1 MKKLRLFST
10 LILLAIALTLFA
22 NEPKHEF
29 RATWLATVT
38 SIDWPKTKAKDDASR
53 LKQQQELIDI
63 FDKMK
68 AGNMNACC
76 MQVRSLCDA
85 MYQSSYEPWSAALTG
100 TRGKDPGYDPL
111 AFAIE
116 EAHKRGLELHIW
128 VNPFRATSSG
138 TLSSNDQLL
147 QHAGEWIIKYDNGS
161 FSGQIIDPGYPQAR
175 AYVIKVLMEIVNN
188 YDVDGIVMDDYFYP
202 YGSTTTED
210 AASKALYKPTNVVD
224 VNQDGKTDDDWRRNN
239 VDDCIKVLYDSLQAT
254 KPWVRFGMGTFGI
267 WTTQKKA
274 AQAYGLTLP
283 SGITGLDD
291 YDVQAC
297 NTVEWVKQGW
307 VDYINP
313 QLYWSRDYA
322 GQDYDVLCQ
331 WWAKDVCEH
340 FSNQLPDGKKVHF
353 CVSQAA
359 YHAYDGYKGY
369 DDGVGEIQDQIDVN
383 RANLSSGY
391 NGSVF
396 YNTTA
401 YCKMYQ
407 ELQAS
412 HFNHK
417 ALMPAM
423 DWKVTAQLVAP
434 ENLRKENN
442 ILKWEHP
449 IAERFTVYAYPKG
462 MVKEVAM
469 NDSQYLLQM
478 VYGKGIN
485 LSSVSNLSEK
495 TIAVCAYDRF
505 GVEHGVALY
514 NEGDAPILPPTQ
526 EADSITWVLNGGEV
540 PTVEVPSNS
549 ELWDMLKPDYVA
561 FYQDMYGSQFVA
573 SEDRTMDDVLGFTWI
588 NSMGKGLAADFMT
601 QDAKWQWLTTYMLTV
616 ANAEGYEIITDNNW
630 RYHLYSFF
638 NCTNAAY
645 RIDGYR
651 ASSTAD
657 FTTAGT
663 PAYWGDAYQVAHGG
677 VVLPSSVSETFVLPI
692 PTHPE
697 GLTFYGWYNNADFE
711 GTPLVEIPA
720 GWTGTLYACW
730 TAPAI
735 VESIEWELNGGRVPA
750 DVPTNDSLWTAFKP
764 YYNTYY
770 SVERSLTH
778 GVEKIAT
785 FAHEKMQ
792 EIMTYPESEYK
803 WLGDYVLSVAE
814 LQSYSL
820 STDMSNAD
828 EKSWR
833 WHVHAFFNCNDGT
846 VQGNQ
851 KVATADYSVAGQPSS
866 WGSAYQSEYDAVLPS
881 HVSEEYE
888 LPIPVKKGN
897 IFWGWYDNKSYQ
909 GTALTHIPA
918 SWTGTLYAKWYET
931 TTDIAVNEAV
941 EPIKVYDVFGRYVG
955 NSTSHLSHGLYVIV
969 QGNKTTKIIL

>member
-1 MKKLRLFST
+1 MKHLRLLSL
-10 LILLAIALTLFA
+10 LILLATSLTLFA

-53 LKQQQELIDI
+53 LKQQQELTTIL
-63 FDKMK
+63 DKLQ
-68 AGNMNACC
+68 AGNMNACYL
-76 MQVRSLCDA
+76 QVRSLCDA
-85 MYQSSYEPWSAALTG
+85 MHKSSYEPWSAALTG

-297 NTVEWVKQGW
+297 NPVEWVKHGY

-322 GQDYDVLCQ
+322 GQDYDVLCK

-369 DDGVGEIQDQIDVN
+369 DDGVAEIQDQIDVN
-383 RANLSSGY
+383 RSNLSSGY

-412 HFNHK
+412 HFNYK

-423 DWKVTAQLVAP
+423 DWKVTEQLSAP
-434 ENLRKENN
+434 ENLRVENN

-449 IAERFTVYAYPKG
+449 TAERFTVYAYPMRLDWTTAQKTG
-462 MVKEVAM
+462 
-469 NDSQYLLQM
+469 SYLQGI
-478 VYGKGIN
+478 VYGN
-485 LSSVSNLSEK
+485 ELALSQIPNWQTMTL
-495 TIAVCAYDRF
+495 AVCSYDRF
-505 GVEHGVALY
+505 GVEHQEAII
-514 NEGDAPILPPTQ
+514 NEGKFPESDPNAT
-526 EADSITWVLNGGEV
+526 EITWVLNGGEIKE
-540 PTVEVPSNS
+540 EVFTTN
-549 ELWDMLKPDYVA
+549 EQLWEEWKPDYVT
-561 FYQDMYGSQFVA
+561 FYKNMYGDRFIPA
-573 SEDRTMDDVLGFTWI
+573 EDRPIEDVLGFTWI
-588 NSMGKGLAADFMT
+588 NSLGKGIAADFMT
-601 QDAKWQWLTTYMLTV
+601 QSADWQWLRDYMLQEAAAQEET
-616 ANAEGYEIITDNNW
+616 ISSDNDW
-630 RYHLYSFF
+630 RYNLYSFF
-638 NCTNAAY
+638 NCADAAY
-645 RIDGYR
+645 RVDGYR
-651 ASSTAD
+651 AGYTVD
-657 FTTAGT
+657 FREAGK
-663 PAYWGDAYQVAHGG
+663 PEAWGAYYGSIGETDVQ
-677 VVLPSSVSETFVLPI
+677 LPSQVTETYILPT
-692 PTHPE
+692 PTHPM
-697 GLTFYGWYNNADFE
+697 GHAFLGWYTTANFE
-711 GTPLVEIPA
+711 GEAVLAIPA
-720 GWTGTLYACW
+720 GW
-730 TAPAI
+730 
-735 VESIEWELNGGRVPA
+735 V
-750 DVPTNDSLWTAFKP
+750 
-764 YYNTYY
+764 
-770 SVERSLTH
+770 
-778 GVEKIAT
+778 
-785 FAHEKMQ
+785 
-792 EIMTYPESEYK
+792 
-803 WLGDYVLSVAE
+803 
-814 LQSYSL
+814 
-820 STDMSNAD
+820 
-828 EKSWR
+828 
-833 WHVHAFFNCNDGT
+833 
-846 VQGNQ
+846 
-851 KVATADYSVAGQPSS
+851 
-866 WGSAYQSEYDAVLPS
+866 
-881 HVSEEYE
+881 
-888 LPIPVKKGN
+888 
-897 IFWGWYDNKSYQ
+897 
-909 GTALTHIPA
+909 
-918 SWTGTLYAKWYET
+918 GTLYAKWDGISTSIENIPTDNTMRIYDIMGRMVG
-931 TTDIAVNEAV
+931 TDIHTVGKGVFIIEQNGQR
-941 EPIKVYDVFGRYVG
+941 IKTIR
-955 NSTSHLSHGLYVIV
+955 
-969 QGNKTTKIIL
+969 

>member
-1 MKKLRLFST
+1 MKRFRFFS
-10 LILLAIALTLFA
+10 ILLIMSVATWLFA
-22 NEPKHEF
+22 EEPKHEF

-38 SIDWPKTKAKDDASR
+38 SIDWPKTKAKDNTTRA
-53 LKQQQELIDI
+53 QQKKELTDI
-63 FDKMK
+63 LDKLQ
-68 AGNMNACC
+68 AGNMNACYL
-76 MQVRSLCDA
+76 QVRSLCDA
-85 MYQSSYEPWSAALTG
+85 MHKSSYEPWSAALTG

-116 EAHKRGLELHIW
+116 EAHKRGMELHIW
-128 VNPFRATSSG
+128 VNPFRVTSSG
-138 TLSSNDQLL
+138 TVSTSDLTWQN
-147 QHAGEWIIKYDNGS
+147 AGQWIIKYDNGS

-175 AYVIKVLMEIVNN
+175 AYVIKVLMEIINN

-210 AASKALYKPTNVVD
+210 AASKALYKPANVVD
-224 VNQDGKTDDDWRRNN
+224 VNQDGKTDDDWRRMN

-274 AQAYGLTLP
+274 AQAYGISLP

-297 NTVEWVKQGW
+297 NPVEWVKDGY

-322 GQDYDVLCQ
+322 GQSYDVLCE

-340 FSNQLPDGKKVHF
+340 FSNQLPNGKKVHF

-369 DDGVGEIQDQIDVN
+369 EDGVGEIQDQIDVN

-407 ELQAS
+407 ELKES
-412 HFNHK
+412 HFNYK

-434 ENLRKENN
+434 ENLRIENN

-478 VYGKGIN
+478 VYGKSIN

-549 ELWDMLKPDYVA
+549 ELWNMLKPDYVA

-601 QDAKWQWLTTYMLTV
+601 KHTNWTWLRDYMLNV
-616 ANAEGYEIITDNNW
+616 ADGDGYVISKDNDW

-638 NCTNAAY
+638 NCTDAAY
-645 RIDGYR
+645 RTDGYR
-651 ASSTAD
+651 AGSTAN
-657 FTTAGT
+657 FTNAGK
-663 PAYWGDAYQVAHGG
+663 PEVWGVAYQVAHGG

-697 GLTFYGWYNNADFE
+697 GLTFYGWYSNPDFE

-730 TAPAI
+730 TEPAT

-764 YYNTYY
+764 YYNEYY
-770 SVERSLTH
+770 NDARADQPIDKV
-778 GVEKIAT
+778 AT
-785 FAHEKMQ
+785 FAASKMQ
-792 EIMTYPESEYK
+792 EIMTDPESKYK

-888 LPIPVKKGN
+888 LPIPVKEGS

-918 SWTGTLYAKWYET
+918 NWTGTLYAKWYET

>member
-1 MKKLRLFST
+1 MKQFRLLSLFF
-10 LILLAIALTLFA
+10 LLCIAIQLFA
-22 NEPKHEF
+22 EEPKHEF

-53 LKQQQELIDI
+53 LKQQQELTTIL
-63 FDKMK
+63 DKLQ
-68 AGNMNACC
+68 AGNMNACYL
-76 MQVRSLCDA
+76 QVRSLCDA
-85 MYQSSYEPWSAALTG
+85 MHKSSYEPWSAALTG

-297 NTVEWVKQGW
+297 NPVEWVKDGY

-322 GQDYDVLCQ
+322 GQDYDVLCK

-412 HFNHK
+412 HFNYK

-423 DWKVTAQLVAP
+423 DWKVTEQLSAP
-434 ENLRKENN
+434 ENLHIEGNT
-442 ILKWEHP
+442 LKWEHP
-449 IAERFTVYAYPKG
+449 TAERFTVYVYPMGLDWTTAQKTG
-462 MVKEVAM
+462 T
-469 NDSQYLLQM
+469 YLQGM
-478 VYGKGIN
+478 VYGN
-485 LSSVSNLSEK
+485 ELALSQIPNWQAMTL
-495 TIAVCAYDRF
+495 AVCSYDRF
-505 GVEHGVALY
+505 GVEHGVAII
-514 NEGDAPILPPTQ
+514 NEGQFPESDPNAN
-526 EADSITWVLNGGEV
+526 EITWVLNGGEIKV
-540 PTVEVPSNS
+540 QVLTTNE
-549 ELWDMLKPDYVA
+549 ELWEQWKPDYVA
-561 FYQDMYGSQFVA
+561 HYSALYGSKFVPA
-573 SEDRTMDDVLGFTWI
+573 EDRPIEDVLGFTWI
-588 NSMGKGLAADFMT
+588 NSVGQGLAADFMT
-601 QDAKWQWLTTYMLTV
+601 HHTNWTWLRDYMLDI
-616 ANAEGYEIITDNNW
+616 ADADGYSINSDNDW

-638 NCTNAAY
+638 NCSNAAY
-645 RIDGYR
+645 RVDGYR
-651 ASSTAD
+651 AGYTAD
-657 FTTAGT
+657 FTNAGK
-663 PAYWGDAYQVAHGG
+663 PEAWGPYYGNSGETDMQ
-677 VVLPSSVSETFVLPI
+677 LPTHVTETYILPT
-692 PTHPE
+692 PTHPS
-697 GLTFYGWYNNADFE
+697 GAAFLGWYTTANFTGDA
-711 GTPLVEIPA
+711 VIAIPA
-720 GWTGTLYACW
+720 GW
-730 TAPAI
+730 
-735 VESIEWELNGGRVPA
+735 V
-750 DVPTNDSLWTAFKP
+750 
-764 YYNTYY
+764 
-770 SVERSLTH
+770 
-778 GVEKIAT
+778 
-785 FAHEKMQ
+785 
-792 EIMTYPESEYK
+792 
-803 WLGDYVLSVAE
+803 
-814 LQSYSL
+814 
-820 STDMSNAD
+820 
-828 EKSWR
+828 
-833 WHVHAFFNCNDGT
+833 
-846 VQGNQ
+846 
-851 KVATADYSVAGQPSS
+851 
-866 WGSAYQSEYDAVLPS
+866 
-881 HVSEEYE
+881 
-888 LPIPVKKGN
+888 
-897 IFWGWYDNKSYQ
+897 
-909 GTALTHIPA
+909 
-918 SWTGTLYAKWYET
+918 GTLYAKWEGIHT
-931 TTDIAVNEAV
+931 AIEHITTDNTMRI
-941 EPIKVYDVFGRYVG
+941 YDIMGRMVGTDKNAIGHGVFIIETNGQR
-955 NSTSHLSHGLYVIV
+955 I
-969 QGNKTTKIIL
+969 KIIQ

>member
-1 MKKLRLFST
+1 MKHLRLLSL
-10 LILLAIALTLFA
+10 LILLATSLTLFA

-53 LKQQQELIDI
+53 LTQQQELITI
-63 FDKMK
+63 LDKLQ
-68 AGNMNACC
+68 AGNMNACYL
-76 MQVRSLCDA
+76 QVRSLCDA
-85 MYQSSYEPWSAALTG
+85 MHKSSYEPWSAALTG

-128 VNPFRATSSG
+128 VNPFRATSGG

-297 NTVEWVKQGW
+297 NPVEWVKHGY

-322 GQDYDVLCQ
+322 GQDYDVLCK

-369 DDGVGEIQDQIDVN
+369 DDGVAEIQDQIDVN
-383 RANLSSGY
+383 RSNLSSGY

-412 HFNHK
+412 HFNYK

-423 DWKVTAQLVAP
+423 DWKVTEQLSAP
-434 ENLRKENN
+434 ENLRVENN

-449 IAERFTVYAYPKG
+449 TAERFTVYAYPMGLDWTTAQKTG
-462 MVKEVAM
+462 F
-469 NDSQYLLQM
+469 YLQGI
-478 VYGKGIN
+478 VYGN
-485 LSSVSNLSEK
+485 ELALSQIPNWQTMTL
-495 TIAVCAYDRF
+495 AVCSYDRF
-505 GVEHGVALY
+505 GVEHQEAII
-514 NEGDAPILPPTQ
+514 NEGKFPESDPNAT
-526 EADSITWVLNGGEV
+526 EITWVLNGGEIKE
-540 PTVEVPSNS
+540 EVFTTN
-549 ELWDMLKPDYVA
+549 EQLWEEWKPDYVT
-561 FYQDMYGSQFVA
+561 FYKNMYGDRFIPA
-573 SEDRTMDDVLGFTWI
+573 EDRPIEDVLGFTWI
-588 NSMGKGLAADFMT
+588 NSLGKGIAADFMT
-601 QDAKWQWLTTYMLTV
+601 QSADWQWLRDYMLQEAAAQEET
-616 ANAEGYEIITDNNW
+616 ISSDNDW
-630 RYHLYSFF
+630 RYNLYSFF
-638 NCTNAAY
+638 NCADAAY
-645 RIDGYR
+645 RVDGYR
-651 ASSTAD
+651 AGYTVD
-657 FTTAGT
+657 FREAGK
-663 PAYWGDAYQVAHGG
+663 PEAWGAYYGSIGETDVQ
-677 VVLPSSVSETFVLPI
+677 LPSQVTETYILPT
-692 PTHPE
+692 PTHPM
-697 GLTFYGWYNNADFE
+697 GHAFLGWYTTANFE
-711 GTPLVEIPA
+711 GEAVLAIPA
-720 GWTGTLYACW
+720 GW
-730 TAPAI
+730 
-735 VESIEWELNGGRVPA
+735 V
-750 DVPTNDSLWTAFKP
+750 
-764 YYNTYY
+764 
-770 SVERSLTH
+770 
-778 GVEKIAT
+778 
-785 FAHEKMQ
+785 
-792 EIMTYPESEYK
+792 
-803 WLGDYVLSVAE
+803 
-814 LQSYSL
+814 
-820 STDMSNAD
+820 
-828 EKSWR
+828 
-833 WHVHAFFNCNDGT
+833 
-846 VQGNQ
+846 
-851 KVATADYSVAGQPSS
+851 
-866 WGSAYQSEYDAVLPS
+866 
-881 HVSEEYE
+881 
-888 LPIPVKKGN
+888 
-897 IFWGWYDNKSYQ
+897 
-909 GTALTHIPA
+909 
-918 SWTGTLYAKWYET
+918 GTLYAKWEGISTSIENIPTDNTMRIYDIMGRMVG
-931 TTDIAVNEAV
+931 TDIHTVGKGVFIIEQNGQR
-941 EPIKVYDVFGRYVG
+941 IKTIR
-955 NSTSHLSHGLYVIV
+955 
-969 QGNKTTKIIL
+969 

>member
-1 MKKLRLFST
+1 MKHLRLLSL
-10 LILLAIALTLFA
+10 LILLATSLTLFA

-38 SIDWPKTKAKDDASR
+38 SIDWPNKDTKAKDDASR
-53 LKQQQELIDI
+53 LKQQQELTTIL
-63 FDKMK
+63 DKLQ
-68 AGNMNACC
+68 AGNMNACYL
-76 MQVRSLCDA
+76 QVRSLCDA
-85 MYQSSYEPWSAALTG
+85 MYKSSYEPWSAALTG

-297 NTVEWVKQGW
+297 NPVEWVKHGY

-322 GQDYDVLCQ
+322 GQDYDVLCK

-369 DDGVGEIQDQIDVN
+369 DDGVAEIQDQIDVN
-383 RANLSSGY
+383 RSNLSSGY

-412 HFNHK
+412 HFNYK

-423 DWKVTAQLVAP
+423 DWKVTEQLSAP
-434 ENLRKENN
+434 ENLRLENN

-449 IAERFTVYAYPKG
+449 TAERFTVYAYPMGLDWTTAQKT
-462 MVKEVAM
+462 
-469 NDSQYLLQM
+469 SSYLQGI
-478 VYGKGIN
+478 VYGN
-485 LSSVSNLSEK
+485 ELALSQIPNWQTMTL
-495 TIAVCAYDRF
+495 AVCSYDRF
-505 GVEHGVALY
+505 GVEHQAAII
-514 NEGDAPILPPTQ
+514 NEGKFPESDPNAT
-526 EADSITWVLNGGEV
+526 EITWVLNGGEIKE
-540 PTVEVPSNS
+540 EVFTTN
-549 ELWDMLKPDYVA
+549 EQLWDEWKPDYVT
-561 FYQDMYGSQFVA
+561 FYKNMYGDRFTPA
-573 SEDRTMDDVLGFTWI
+573 EDRPIEDVLGFTWI
-588 NSMGKGLAADFMT
+588 NSLGKGIAADFMT
-601 QDAKWQWLTTYMLTV
+601 QSADWQWLRDYMLQEAAAQEET
-616 ANAEGYEIITDNNW
+616 ISSDNDW
-630 RYHLYSFF
+630 RYNLYSFF
-638 NCTNAAY
+638 NCADAAY
-645 RIDGYR
+645 RVDGYR
-651 ASSTAD
+651 AGYTVD
-657 FTTAGT
+657 FREAGK
-663 PAYWGDAYQVAHGG
+663 PEAWGAYYGSIGETDMQ
-677 VVLPSSVSETFVLPI
+677 LPSQVTETYILPT
-692 PTHPE
+692 PTHPM
-697 GLTFYGWYNNADFE
+697 GHAFLGWYTTVSFE
-711 GTPLVEIPA
+711 GEAVLAIPA
-720 GWTGTLYACW
+720 GW
-730 TAPAI
+730 
-735 VESIEWELNGGRVPA
+735 V
-750 DVPTNDSLWTAFKP
+750 
-764 YYNTYY
+764 
-770 SVERSLTH
+770 
-778 GVEKIAT
+778 
-785 FAHEKMQ
+785 
-792 EIMTYPESEYK
+792 
-803 WLGDYVLSVAE
+803 
-814 LQSYSL
+814 
-820 STDMSNAD
+820 
-828 EKSWR
+828 
-833 WHVHAFFNCNDGT
+833 
-846 VQGNQ
+846 
-851 KVATADYSVAGQPSS
+851 
-866 WGSAYQSEYDAVLPS
+866 
-881 HVSEEYE
+881 
-888 LPIPVKKGN
+888 
-897 IFWGWYDNKSYQ
+897 
-909 GTALTHIPA
+909 
-918 SWTGTLYAKWYET
+918 GTLYAKWDGVSTSIENIPTDNTMRIYDIMGRVVG
-931 TTDIAVNEAV
+931 TDIHTVGKGVFIIEQNGQR
-941 EPIKVYDVFGRYVG
+941 IKTIR
-955 NSTSHLSHGLYVIV
+955 
-969 QGNKTTKIIL
+969 

>member
-1 MKKLRLFST
+1 MKQFRLLSLFF
-10 LILLAIALTLFA
+10 LLCIAIQLFA
-22 NEPKHEF
+22 EEPKHEF

-53 LKQQQELIDI
+53 LKQQQELTTIL
-63 FDKMK
+63 DKLQ
-68 AGNMNACC
+68 AGNMNACYL
-76 MQVRSLCDA
+76 QVRSLCDA
-85 MYQSSYEPWSAALTG
+85 MHKSSYEPWSAALTG

-138 TLSSNDQLL
+138 TLSSDDQLL

-297 NTVEWVKQGW
+297 NPVEWVKDGY

-322 GQDYDVLCQ
+322 GQDYDVLCK

-340 FSNQLPDGKKVHF
+340 FSNQLSDGKKVHF

-423 DWKVTAQLVAP
+423 DWKVTEQLSAP
-434 ENLRKENN
+434 ENLHVEGNT
-442 ILKWEHP
+442 LKWEHP
-449 IAERFTVYAYPKG
+449 TAERFTVYAYPMGLDWTTAQKTG
-462 MVKEVAM
+462 T
-469 NDSQYLLQM
+469 YLQGM
-478 VYGKGIN
+478 VYGN
-485 LSSVSNLSEK
+485 ELALSQIPNWQAMTL
-495 TIAVCAYDRF
+495 AVCSYDRF
-505 GVEHGVALY
+505 GVEHGVAII
-514 NEGDAPILPPTQ
+514 NEGQFP
-526 EADSITWVLNGGEV
+526 DSDPNATEITWVLNGGEIKV
-540 PTVEVPSNS
+540 QVLTTNE
-549 ELWDMLKPDYVA
+549 ELWEQWKPDYVA
-561 FYQDMYGSQFVA
+561 HYSALYGSKFVPA
-573 SEDRTMDDVLGFTWI
+573 EDRPIEDVLGFTWI
-588 NSMGKGLAADFMT
+588 NSVGQGLAADFMT
-601 QDAKWQWLTTYMLTV
+601 HHTNWTWLRDYMLDI
-616 ANAEGYEIITDNNW
+616 ADADGYSINSDNDW

-638 NCTNAAY
+638 NCSNAAY
-645 RIDGYR
+645 RVDGYR
-651 ASSTAD
+651 AGYTAD
-657 FTTAGT
+657 FTNAGK
-663 PAYWGDAYQVAHGG
+663 PEAWGPYYGNSGETDMQ
-677 VVLPSSVSETFVLPI
+677 LPTHVTETYILPT
-692 PTHPE
+692 PTHPS
-697 GLTFYGWYNNADFE
+697 GAAFLGWYTTANFTGDA
-711 GTPLVEIPA
+711 VIAIPA
-720 GWTGTLYACW
+720 GW
-730 TAPAI
+730 
-735 VESIEWELNGGRVPA
+735 V
-750 DVPTNDSLWTAFKP
+750 
-764 YYNTYY
+764 
-770 SVERSLTH
+770 
-778 GVEKIAT
+778 
-785 FAHEKMQ
+785 
-792 EIMTYPESEYK
+792 
-803 WLGDYVLSVAE
+803 
-814 LQSYSL
+814 
-820 STDMSNAD
+820 
-828 EKSWR
+828 
-833 WHVHAFFNCNDGT
+833 
-846 VQGNQ
+846 
-851 KVATADYSVAGQPSS
+851 
-866 WGSAYQSEYDAVLPS
+866 
-881 HVSEEYE
+881 
-888 LPIPVKKGN
+888 
-897 IFWGWYDNKSYQ
+897 
-909 GTALTHIPA
+909 
-918 SWTGTLYAKWYET
+918 GTLYAKWEGIHT
-931 TTDIAVNEAV
+931 AIEHITTDNTMRI
-941 EPIKVYDVFGRYVG
+941 YDIMGRMVGTDKNAIGHGVFIIETNGQR
-955 NSTSHLSHGLYVIV
+955 I
-969 QGNKTTKIIL
+969 KIIQ

>member
-1 MKKLRLFST
+1 MKQFRLLSLFF
-10 LILLAIALTLFA
+10 LLCIAIQLFA
-22 NEPKHEF
+22 EEPKHEF
-29 RATWLATVT
+29 RATWLATVS

-53 LKQQQELIDI
+53 LKQQQELTTILDTLQ
-63 FDKMK
+63 
-68 AGNMNACC
+68 AGNMNACYL
-76 MQVRSLCDA
+76 QVRSLCDA
-85 MYQSSYEPWSAALTG
+85 MYKSSYEPWSAALTG

-202 YGSTTTED
+202 YGGTTTED

-283 SGITGLDD
+283 SGIVGLDD

-322 GQDYDVLCQ
+322 GQDYDVLCK

-423 DWKVTAQLVAP
+423 DWKVTEQLSAP
-434 ENLRKENN
+434 ENLRVENN

-449 IAERFTVYAYPKG
+449 TAERFTVYAYPKSLDWATAQHTG
-462 MVKEVAM
+462 T
-469 NDSQYLLQM
+469 YLQDI
-478 VYGKGIN
+478 VYGTEYA
-485 LSSVSNLSEK
+485 LSHIPNWQTL
-495 TIAVCAYDRF
+495 TLAVCSYDRF
-505 GVEHGVALY
+505 GVEHGVAII
-514 NEGDAPILPPTQ
+514 NEGQFP
-526 EADSITWVLNGGEV
+526 DSDPNATEITWVLNGGEIKV
-540 PTVEVPSNS
+540 PILTTNE
-549 ELWDMLKPDYVA
+549 ELWKIFKTDFDE
-561 FYQDMYGSQFVA
+561 FYAAIYPNYQIQEYPINA
-573 SEDRTMDDVLGFTWI
+573 VLELTWPKWSGE
-588 NSMGKGLAADFMT
+588 NFATEFMT
-601 QDAKWQWLTTYMLTV
+601 QHPDWQWL
-616 ANAEGYEIITDNNW
+616 AEYIQSIYGEITETKIW
-630 RYHLYSFF
+630 RFNLYAFF
-638 NCTNAAY
+638 NATNQVCYQNGQVISWASCADFTEAGKPEAWNPYYGNSDKTDMQLPTQVTETYFLPTPTHPSGAAFLGWY
-645 RIDGYR
+645 T
-651 ASSTAD
+651 TAD
-657 FTTAGT
+657 FSGNAVTA
-663 PAYWGDAYQVAHGG
+663 
-677 VVLPSSVSETFVLPI
+677 
-692 PTHPE
+692 
-697 GLTFYGWYNNADFE
+697 
-711 GTPLVEIPA
+711 IPA
-720 GWTGTLYACW
+720 GW
-730 TAPAI
+730 
-735 VESIEWELNGGRVPA
+735 V
-750 DVPTNDSLWTAFKP
+750 
-764 YYNTYY
+764 
-770 SVERSLTH
+770 
-778 GVEKIAT
+778 
-785 FAHEKMQ
+785 
-792 EIMTYPESEYK
+792 
-803 WLGDYVLSVAE
+803 
-814 LQSYSL
+814 
-820 STDMSNAD
+820 
-828 EKSWR
+828 
-833 WHVHAFFNCNDGT
+833 
-846 VQGNQ
+846 
-851 KVATADYSVAGQPSS
+851 
-866 WGSAYQSEYDAVLPS
+866 
-881 HVSEEYE
+881 
-888 LPIPVKKGN
+888 
-897 IFWGWYDNKSYQ
+897 
-909 GTALTHIPA
+909 
-918 SWTGTLYAKWYET
+918 GTLYAKWDGTHTAIEQV
-931 TTDIAVNEAV
+931 TTDNTMRIYNIMGHMVGTDKNA
-941 EPIKVYDVFGRYVG
+941 IGHGVFIIFQNGQR
-955 NSTSHLSHGLYVIV
+955 I
-969 QGNKTTKIIL
+969 KIIQ

>member
-1 MKKLRLFST
+1 MKKFRLFST
-10 LILLAIALTLFA
+10 LTLLAITLTLFA

-38 SIDWPKTKAKDDASR
+38 SIDWPKTKAKDNASR
-53 LKQQQELIDI
+53 AQQQKELTDI
-63 FDKMK
+63 LDKLQ
-68 AGNMNACC
+68 AGNMNACYL
-76 MQVRSLCDA
+76 QVRSLCDA
-85 MYQSSYEPWSAALTG
+85 MHKSSYEPWSAALTD

-116 EAHKRGLELHIW
+116 EAHKRGMELHIW
-128 VNPFRATSSG
+128 VNPFRVTSSG
-138 TLSSNDQLL
+138 TVSTSDLTWQN
-147 QHAGEWIIKYDNGS
+147 AGQWIIKYDNGS

-175 AYVIKVLMEIVNN
+175 AYVIKVLMEIINN

-210 AASKALYKPTNVVD
+210 AASKALYKPANVVD
-224 VNQDGKTDDDWRRNN
+224 VNQDGKTDDDWRRMN

-274 AQAYGLTLP
+274 AQAYGISLP

-297 NTVEWVKQGW
+297 NPVEWVKYGY

-322 GQDYDVLCQ
+322 GQSYDVLCE

-340 FSNQLPDGKKVHF
+340 FSNQLPNGKKVHF

-423 DWKVTAQLVAP
+423 DWKVTEQLSAP
-434 ENLRKENN
+434 ENLRVENN

-478 VYGKGIN
+478 VYGKSIN

-540 PTVEVPSNS
+540 PTVEVPSHS
-549 ELWDMLKPDYVA
+549 ELWNMLKPDYVA

-573 SEDRTMDDVLGFTWI
+573 AEDRTMDDVLGFTWI

-601 QDAKWQWLTTYMLTV
+601 KHTNWTWLRDYMLNV
-616 ANAEGYEIITDNNW
+616 ADGDGYVISTDNDW

-638 NCTNAAY
+638 NCTDAAY
-645 RIDGYR
+645 RTDGYR
-651 ASSTAD
+651 AGSTAN
-657 FTTAGT
+657 FTNAGK
-663 PAYWGDAYQVAHGG
+663 PEVWGVAYQVAHGG

-697 GLTFYGWYNNADFE
+697 GLTFYGWYSNPDFE

-730 TAPAI
+730 TEPAT

-764 YYNTYY
+764 YYNEYY
-770 SVERSLTH
+770 NDARADQPIDKV
-778 GVEKIAT
+778 AT
-785 FAHEKMQ
+785 FAASKMQ
-792 EIMTYPESEYK
+792 EIMTDPESKYK

-881 HVSEEYE
+881 HISEEYE
-888 LPIPVKKGN
+888 LPIPVKEGN

-918 SWTGTLYAKWYET
+918 NWTGTLYAKWYET